1 MAATL
6 ETTGS
11 LERRLNITVPMADI
25 NSEVENRLKRLAR
38 NVKMAGFRPGKVPLK
53 VVAQQY
59 GDQVKREVLG
69 DVLEK
74 SFGEA
79 VREQNL
85 KVAGMPRF
93 EPRSEL
99 DAPDQFEASATFEI
113 YPEVA
118 LGDLAQSAVKRPVV
132 EVGEADVD
140 KTIDIMRRQ
149 RATYEPV
156 TRAAAAGDQ
165 VVMDYRGTIDGQEF
179 QGGAAQGAP
188 VVVGEGRLLPDFE
201 KNLIGAAPGES
212 RTFELRFPDDYG
224 AKEVAGKTAVFE
236 VTLRQVGEQKLP
248 PVDADF
254 ARALGVADGDVA
266 KMRAEVRANLEREV
280 KARVKAKVKDQ
291 AMQGLV
297 DTAKLEVPKSL
308 VQLEIERL
316 AQGAR
321 QDLEARGVKVGS
333 APLPPD
339 LFEPQAARRVTL
351 GLILAEV
358 VKAHGLQARP
368 EQVRAVVEEQAQT
381 YERPDEVVKW
391 FYQSPDRLRDIEAM
405 VVEDNVVDWVLKSA
419 KVEDVPT
426 AFDDLMGAPK

>member
-6 ETTGS
+6 ETTGG

-25 NSEVENRLKRLAR
+25 NSEVESRLKRLAR

-93 EPRSEL
+93 EPRTGL

-113 YPEVA
+113 YPEVT
-118 LGDLAQSAVKRPVV
+118 LGDLSQSAVKRPVV
-132 EVGEADVD
+132 AVGEADVD
-140 KTIDIMRRQ
+140 KTLDIMRKQ

-165 VVMDYRGTIDGQEF
+165 VLMDYRGTIDGQEF

-201 KNLIGAAPGES
+201 KNLVGAAAGES
-212 RTFELRFPDDYG
+212 RKFELRFPDDYG

-236 VTLRQVGEQKLP
+236 VTIRQVVEQKLP

-308 VQLEIERL
+308 VQMEIERL

-339 LFEPQAARRVTL
+339 LFEAQAARRVTL

>member
-1 MAATL
+1 
-6 ETTGS
+6 
-11 LERRLNITVPMADI
+11 
-25 NSEVENRLKRLAR
+25 
-38 NVKMAGFRPGKVPLK
+38 
-53 VVAQQY
+53 
-59 GDQVKREVLG
+59 
-69 DVLEK
+69 
-74 SFGEA
+74 
-79 VREQNL
+79 
-85 KVAGMPRF
+85 
-93 EPRSEL
+93 
-99 DAPDQFEASATFEI
+99 
-113 YPEVA
+113 
-118 LGDLAQSAVKRPVV
+118 
-132 EVGEADVD
+132 
-140 KTIDIMRRQ
+140 MRRQ

-201 KNLIGAAPGES
+201 KNLIGAAAGES

-224 AKEVAGKTAVFE
+224 AKDVAGKTAVFE

-339 LFEPQAARRVTL
+339 LFEAQAARRVTL